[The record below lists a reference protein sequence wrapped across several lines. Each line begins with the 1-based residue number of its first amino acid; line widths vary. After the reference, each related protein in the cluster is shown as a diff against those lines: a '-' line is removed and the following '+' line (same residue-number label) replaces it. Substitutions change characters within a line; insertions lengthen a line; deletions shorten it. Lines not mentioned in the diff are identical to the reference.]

1 MEQIVTNK
9 DMLQQQLL
17 ALQANCVSIVQIV
30 ESTLSLLNGIEKS
43 PSVTEPELCLHPK
56 DSLQDARTMGYPT
69 RWRCPQCNEYLEIA
83 NDQIPQRGK
92 QEIN

>member
-1 MEQIVTNK
+1 MTNT
-9 DMLQQQLL
+9 DMLKRQLL

-30 ESTLSLLNGIEKS
+30 ESAISLLDDNEKS
-43 PSVTEPELCLHPK
+43 DSDMMPKMCLHPK
-56 DSLQDARTMGYPT
+56 DTLQDARTMGYPS
-69 RWRCPQCNEYLEIA
+69 RWRCPECNEYLEVA

>member
-43 PSVTEPELCLHPK
+43 PSVTEPEMCLHPK
-56 DSLQDARTMGYPT
+56 DTLQDARTMGNPT
-69 RWRCPQCNEYLEIA
+69 RWRCPQCDEFLEIA
-83 NDQIPQRGK
+83 NDQIPQGRK

>member
-1 MEQIVTNK
+1 
-9 DMLQQQLL
+9 MLKQQLL

-30 ESTLSLLNGIEKS
+30 ESTLTILDDIEKS

-69 RWRCPQCNEYLEIA
+69 RWRCPQCSEYLEIA
-83 NDQIPQRGK
+83 NDQIPQRRK

>member
-1 MEQIVTNK
+1 
-9 DMLQQQLL
+9 MLKQQLL

-30 ESTLSLLNGIEKS
+30 ESTLSILDNTEKS
-43 PSVTEPELCLHPK
+43 PSDIEPKMCLHPK
-56 DSLQDARTMGYPT
+56 DTLQDARTMGYPT

-83 NDQIPQRGK
+83 NDQTPQRGK